1 MEENKELN
9 KSTVPNN
16 KEEESVDFG
25 AIKKALIKNWMIY
38 AIIVPLLTIIGVIY
52 AKGLVNIY
60 ESEVMLAPELSSGGS
75 GSSLSSLASRLG
87 FGSRTST
94 GKDVDAIVPDLY
106 PDLINSV
113 DFKTKLFDVKVHRK
127 NNNMEMSY
135 YDYLLK
141 YQNTPWWTHIFG
153 KQRTDTIKTEPVN
166 PFMLTKKQTAIANMI
181 NKNVVCDVD
190 KKTSVITI
198 TVADQ
203 DPLIAAC
210 MADSVKARLQKFITD
225 YRTAKARRDLAYNQ
239 KLYNEAKRKYIAIR
253 EKYIAYSDANQDIV
267 LESVRSKL
275 EDLENDMQL
284 KYNSYTALE
293 QGVEQAQAKV
303 QEVTPA
309 FTTLQSAT
317 VPIKQKSPQRGRIII
332 AFFFVGLIISTFAAL
347 YKEDQIKTLL
357 GSSF

>member
-1 MEENKELN
+1 MEGNKDIKETVKN
-9 KSTVPNN
+9 KG
-16 KEEESVDFG
+16 EEAIDFV
-25 AIKKALIKNWMIY
+25 AIGKALSKNWMLY
-38 AIIVPLLTIIGVIY
+38 AIIVPIFTIIGIIY

-60 ESEVMLAPELSSGGS
+60 ESQVMLAPELNSGG
-75 GSSLSSLASRLG
+75 GGGGISSLASRFGL
-87 FGSRTST
+87 GSRATS
-94 GKDVDAIVPDLY
+94 KDDDAIVPDLY

-127 NNNMEMSY
+127 NSPMEMTY

-141 YQNTPWWTHIFG
+141 YQKTPWWTHIFG

-166 PFMLTKKQTAIANMI
+166 PFMLTRKQTNIAEVI

-190 KKTSVITI
+190 DKTSVITI
-198 TVADQ
+198 TVTDQ

-225 YRTAKARRDLAYNQ
+225 YRTAKARRDLSYNK
-239 KLYNEAKRKYIAIR
+239 KLYNEAKRKYIAVR
-253 EKYIAYSDANQDIV
+253 EQYIAYSDANQDII

-284 KYNSYTALE
+284 KYNTYTALE

-317 VPIKQKSPQRGRIII
+317 VPVDKKAPQRGKIII
-332 AFFFVGLIISTFAAL
+332 AFIFVGLIISTIVSLF
-347 YKEDQIKTLL
+347 KEDQIKPLL
-357 GSSF
+357 GMKS

>member
-1 MEENKELN
+1 MEGNKEIKETVKN
-9 KSTVPNN
+9 KG
-16 KEEESVDFG
+16 EEAIDFV
-25 AIKKALIKNWMIY
+25 AIGKALSKNWMLY
-38 AIIVPLLTIIGVIY
+38 AIIVPIFTIIGIIY

-60 ESEVMLAPELSSGGS
+60 ESQVMLAPELNSGG
-75 GSSLSSLASRLG
+75 GGGSLSSLASRFGLG
-87 FGSRTST
+87 GRATN
-94 GKDVDAIVPDLY
+94 KDADAIVPDLY

-127 NNNMEMSY
+127 NNQMEMTY

-141 YQNTPWWTHIFG
+141 YQKTPWWTHIFG

-166 PFMLTKKQTAIANMI
+166 PFMLTKKQTNIAEVI

-190 KKTSVITI
+190 DKTSVITI
-198 TVADQ
+198 TVTDQ

-225 YRTAKARRDLAYNQ
+225 YRTAKARRDLSYNQ
-239 KLYNEAKRKYIAIR
+239 KLYNEAKRKYIAVR
-253 EKYIAYSDANQDIV
+253 EQYIAYSDANQDII

-284 KYNSYTALE
+284 KYNTYTALE

-317 VPIKQKSPQRGRIII
+317 VPVDKKAPQRSKIII
-332 AFFFVGLIISTFAAL
+332 AFIFVGLIISTIVSLF
-347 YKEDQIKTLL
+347 KENQIKPLL
-357 GSSF
+357 GMK